1 MSTIKSSDEH
11 LTLNADGSSKDI
23 KFQANGVEKASIS
36 SAGAFTSTT
45 IDATKL
51 TGALPAIS
59 GAALTGVGVAGI
71 SSSADATAITIDSSE
86 NVGVGKASALG
97 ATLHIDPAAN
107 VTTSYGS
114 PLVKVGGDNSWA
126 GNGSIYS
133 IGFGYTNGA
142 TVKAPVEVGMVTTS
156 ASGVTN
162 GSFVVATRDGTTDA
176 APAKKLEITNDG
188 RGLSQFTGKAWIN
201 FDGTGTIATRDSH
214 NVSSIADSGTGN
226 YQVNLTNAMASTNFC
241 VTSSNNDWNATAAA
255 YPATTSQIQIW
266 VENGNANADTSIIE
280 ALVFGD

>member
-51 TGALPAIS
+51 TGTIPNFTS
-59 GAALTGVGVAGI
+59 TGI
-71 SSSADATAITIDSSE
+71 DDNADATAITIDSSE

-188 RGLSQFTGKAWIN
+188 RGVSEFTARAWAN
-201 FDGTGTIATRDSH
+201 YNDTTIYDSH
-214 NVSSIADSGTGN
+214 NISSMTDVETGMSYANFTSAMPNASYVVQATAYSSNCDKHGPYIADAETGR
-226 YQVNLTNAMASTNFC
+226 VKILSLLKTNCDYA
-241 VTSSNNDWNATAAA
+241 DR
-255 YPATTSQIQIW
+255 TTHFVI
-266 VENGNANADTSIIE
+266 
-280 ALVFGD
+280 FGDA